1 MQFRFLI
8 FIILSFSN
16 YRLAVG
22 IVYYPAISPDHL
34 SLVDSKTAIL
44 SQTIE
49 THIPVDSQDQFG
61 HSFEKS

>member
-16 YRLAVG
+16 NKLPVG
-22 IVYYPAISPDHL
+22 IVYDPAASPDHL

-44 SQTIE
+44 SQTLQ
-49 THIPVDSQDQFG
+49 THISVDSQDQFG